1 MAPNQTLADRFEGD
15 AFFSGEVGE
24 PELSPRIHVGMEAD
38 QILDLMF
45 KPLVKRVV
53 SRAHIR
59 EFGIATLTGPHEVV
73 RVER

>member
-1 MAPNQTLADRFEGD
+1 
-15 AFFSGEVGE
+15 
-24 PELSPRIHVGMEAD
+24 
-38 QILDLMF
+38 MF

>member
-15 AFFSGEVGE
+15 AFFIGEVGE

-53 SRAHIR
+53 CRAHVGK
-59 EFGIATLTGPHEVV
+59 FGVAAPG
-73 RVER
+73 RNGAA